1 MLHQTI
7 IVIIGYQIVQW
18 QIGILPKWIF
28 LVITTFIG
36 IMVIYEFGI
45 RRFNP
50 IRFLFGVK
58 PLKK

>member
-1 MLHQTI
+1 MI
-7 IVIIGYQIVQW
+7 KW

-36 IMVIYEFGI
+36 IMVIYEYGI

-50 IRFLFGVK
+50 IRFLFGLK
-58 PLKK
+58 PLKKW